1 MSKKQISFA
10 DKSRQLVA
18 KYKRAKFDPVEKQ
31 ELDAALAALAQE
43 QEAYKQA
50 NGIGEYSQEQQST
63 EMPVNELPQY
73 ANGVKDISGVNNNPS
88 SNALSNA
95 LLNQLY
101 TSDLLPSVQPLNDF
115 RTSALTGRPMMSN
128 TGLWSAPILS
138 NNTSSTTAVTDKG
151 SANPPQTVM
160 GSTQGILAPI
170 LSGVASGVGNLILSK
185 TAKPQPLKSS
195 YAPESISLAKQRTA
209 LQRQANEAATIG
221 RRGLGTA
228 GNRGAYLAGAS
239 AVESGI
245 NKNLADAMT
254 QSYLTEEQQNL
265 ALRQQERAYNKQVEQ
280 TNWQQALQ
288 ADQDKRAYQSAALA
302 TIPAVG
308 TDISR
313 IQAQNALLES
323 LGSQNYLMAP
333 STGSRVRDILLGRK
347 LYGTVRK

>member
-1 MSKKQISFA
+1 MNKNKKSFA
-10 DKSRQLVA
+10 QRARQLVA

-50 NGIGEYSQEQQST
+50 NGIGEYSPGNIQAQQMEGMQQFDGASGT
-63 EMPVNELPQY
+63 SIM
-73 ANGVKDISGVNNNPS
+73 GVNNNNP
-88 SNALSNA
+88 LSNA

-128 TGLWSAPILS
+128 TGLTSAPVLS
-138 NNTSSTTAVTDKG
+138 GNAPTVNTVNGASP
-151 SANPPQTVM
+151 ANPPQTVM

-170 LSGVASGVGNLILSK
+170 LSGVASGIGNLILSK

-195 YAPESISLAKQRTA
+195 YAPESISLAKQRAA

-221 RRGLGTA
+221 RRGLGAA
-228 GNRGAYLAGAS
+228 GNRGAYLSGAS

-265 ALRQQERAYNKQVEQ
+265 ALRQQERAYNKQLEQ

-347 LYGTVRK
+347 LYGTVRE

>member
-1 MSKKQISFA
+1 MNKNKKSFA
-10 DKSRQLVA
+10 QRAKQLVA
-18 KYKRAKFDPVEKQ
+18 KYKRAKFDPVERQ

-50 NGIGEYSQEQQST
+50 NGIGEYNQEQQSVEIPT
-63 EMPVNELPQY
+63 NELPQY
-73 ANGVKDISGVNNNPS
+73 PFGTNDISEVNNDPLS
-88 SNALSNA
+88 AALNALKNSI
-95 LLNQLY
+95 
-101 TSDLLPSVQPLNDF
+101 D
-115 RTSALTGRPMMSN
+115 SN
-128 TGLWSAPILS
+128 TSTTTGISLKDLIDS
-138 NNTSSTTAVTDKG
+138 NTSTTTG
-151 SANPPQTVM
+151 NPPQTVM
-160 GSTQGILAPI
+160 GSTQGILAPV
-170 LSGVASGVGNLILSK
+170 LSGIASGVGNLILSK

-195 YAPESISLAKQRTA
+195 YAPESISLAKQRAA
-209 LQRQANEAATIG
+209 LQRQANEAAIIG
-221 RRGLGTA
+221 RRGLGAA
-228 GNRGAYLAGAS
+228 GNRDAYLAGAN
-239 AVESGI
+239 AIESGI

-280 TNWQQALQ
+280 MNWRQGLQ

-347 LYGTVRK
+347 LYGTVR

>member
-50 NGIGEYSQEQQST
+50 NGIGEYNQEQQGT
-63 EMPVNELPQY
+63 EVPVNELPQY
-73 ANGVKDISGVNNNPS
+73 AYGVKDISGVNN
-88 SNALSNA
+88 NALSNA

-101 TSDLLPSVQPLNDF
+101 TSDLLPSAQPLNDF
-115 RTSALTGRPMMSN
+115 RTSAFTGRPMMSN
-128 TGLWSAPILS
+128 TGLTSAPVLS
-138 NNTSSTTAVTDKG
+138 GNTSSTTTAGDTTP
-151 SANPPQTVM
+151 ANPPQTVM

-170 LSGVASGVGNLILSK
+170 LSGVASGIGNLILSK

-195 YAPESISLAKQRTA
+195 YAPESISLAKQRAA

-280 TNWQQALQ
+280 TNWQQALR

-333 STGSRVRDILLGRK
+333 STGSRVRDVLLGRK

>member
-1 MSKKQISFA
+1 MNKNKKSFA
-10 DKSRQLVA
+10 QRARQLVA
-18 KYKRAKFDPVEKQ
+18 TYKRAKFDPIEKQ

-50 NGIGEYSQEQQST
+50 NGIGEYSPGNIQAQQM
-63 EMPVNELPQY
+63 E
-73 ANGVKDISGVNNNPS
+73 GVQQFDGVSGTSIMGVNNNNP
-88 SNALSNA
+88 LSNA

-101 TSDLLPSVQPLNDF
+101 TSDLLPSAQPLNDF

-128 TGLWSAPILS
+128 TGLATAPVLS
-138 NNTSSTTAVTDKG
+138 GNTSSAPVAAGDTTP
-151 SANPPQTVM
+151 ANPPQTVM

-195 YAPESISLAKQRTA
+195 YAPESISLARQRTA

-221 RRGLGTA
+221 RRGLGAA

-288 ADQDKRAYQSAALA
+288 ADQDRRAYQSAALA

-313 IQAQNALLES
+313 MQAQNALLES

-347 LYGTVRK
+347 LYGTVRE

>member
-1 MSKKQISFA
+1 MNKNKKSFARRAKQI
-10 DKSRQLVA
+10 VA

-63 EMPVNELPQY
+63 EIPVNELPQY
-73 ANGVKDISGVNNNPS
+73 AYGTKDILGVNNNP
-88 SNALSNA
+88 LSNA

-101 TSDLLPSVQPLNDF
+101 TSDLLPPVLPLNDF

-128 TGLWSAPILS
+128 TGLTSAPVLS
-138 NNTSSTTAVTDKG
+138 GNTSSTTAAGNTTP
-151 SANPPQTVM
+151 ANPPQTVM
-160 GSTQGILAPI
+160 GSTQGVLAPI

-221 RRGLGTA
+221 RRGLGAA

-280 TNWQQALQ
+280 MNWQQALQ

-323 LGSQNYLMAP
+323 LGSQNYLIAP

-347 LYGTVRK
+347 LYGTVRE